1 MGLSGSGVPDE
12 RLLGLDEVASRDKKH
27 AKVGL
32 EVRVLAMLAQRD
44 RHGYQIV
51 RDLNK
56 EGLRFA
62 DQNNVYYVL
71 KRLEGRRMVES
82 RLEPSSRGPARRVY
96 KLLPSGK
103 QLLLAETSRFL
114 EHGKVVDAF
123 PRKSVDS

>member
-1 MGLSGSGVPDE
+1 M
-12 RLLGLDEVASRDKKH
+12 ASRDKKH